1 MIRKIIGRNLKQ
13 YFRDK
18 TSVFFSLLAV
28 FIVIVLYILFLAQ
41 VQIDSIL
48 ESAEGAISNDKIAY
62 LINSW
67 ILAGLL
73 SITTV
78 TSTLGA
84 FGTMVGDYEKHKIMD
99 FKSSPLKQMDYPIAN
114 ILSSFIVGSIISL
127 LSFAV
132 YGSYIVISTG
142 YMYPIESVL
151 NGIGIILL
159 SALMSAALMGFIVSN
174 LKTNSAFSSVSLVI
188 GTIIGFLNG
197 LYVPIGSL
205 PDAVQTVVKC
215 LPFGH
220 IASLL
225 RQAIVTD
232 AIDVSFEGMP
242 QSVVDEYIS
251 GFGVVMSWGDK
262 KIDIHTSLIFIISV
276 MLISLILF
284 FVNHNRKKKEI

>member
-1 MIRKIIGRNLKQ
+1 
-13 YFRDK
+13 
-18 TSVFFSLLAV
+18 
-28 FIVIVLYILFLAQ
+28 
-41 VQIDSIL
+41 
-48 ESAEGAISNDKIAY
+48 
-62 LINSW
+62 
-67 ILAGLL
+67 
-73 SITTV
+73 
-78 TSTLGA
+78 
-84 FGTMVGDYEKHKIMD
+84 
-99 FKSSPLKQMDYPIAN
+99 
-114 ILSSFIVGSIISL
+114 
-127 LSFAV
+127 
-132 YGSYIVISTG
+132 
-142 YMYPIESVL
+142 MYPIESVL